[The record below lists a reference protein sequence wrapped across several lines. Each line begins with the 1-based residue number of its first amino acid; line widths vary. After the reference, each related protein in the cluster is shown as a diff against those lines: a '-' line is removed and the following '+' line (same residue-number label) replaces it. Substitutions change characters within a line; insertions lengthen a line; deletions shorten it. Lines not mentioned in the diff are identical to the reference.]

1 MVAALREAEDEAG
14 VRPDAVRTRHAWA
27 VDHGDW
33 AYTTVVAAAVAP
45 ITAGN
50 LDGEGLDVR

>member
-1 MVAALREAEDEAG
+1 M
-14 VRPDAVRTRHAWA
+14 RTRHAWA